1 MVVDTSNRAHKHN
14 AAIAKQLHVYGKKK
28 CMLNL
33 GINSSDDEVYLFMAG
48 AATW

>member
-14 AAIAKQLHVYGKKK
+14 AAIAKQLRVYGKKK
-28 CMLNL
+28 CMLN
-33 GINSSDDEVYLFMAG
+33 GGTNTSGNEVYLFMAG